1 MNNSSH
7 WTMNCVLAGCEAALA
22 LQKGKDAEV
31 AEKLK
36 NLSSELSAEQ
46 VSYLLSRLK
55 ELITTELETS
65 IPPGILKAFGET
77 K

>member
-1 MNNSSH
+1 
-7 WTMNCVLAGCEAALA
+7 MNCVLAGCEAALA